1 MASRPADESKAQG
14 GKVLA
19 SASCEIF
26 GEGVR
31 DAVFMY
37 QVLCTVSWV
46 PGRAVKRERVSRT
59 CYRDTTGW
67 AGRGGA
73 GAGERERERELERD

>member
-37 QVLCTVSWV
+37 QVL
-46 PGRAVKRERVSRT
+46 
-59 CYRDTTGW
+59 
-67 AGRGGA
+67 
-73 GAGERERERELERD
+73 